1 MTDYSDVG
9 LDAHSNVKVFVRLR
23 PPDAA
28 SVAAAAAA
36 AASAPVVGPGA
47 TAGAGAGAGGHKEL
61 SLERAFERDTEPS
74 SRCVHPYFTFQGSLS
89 VGPLATHHCPL
100 VGCEAFMK
108 SVTALGWR

>member
-28 SVAAAAAA
+28 SAAAAAAA

-47 TAGAGAGAGGHKEL
+47 TAGAGAGAGGPKEL

-74 SRCVHPYFTFQGSLS
+74 SRCVHQYFTFQGSLS
-89 VGPLATHHCPL
+89 VGPLATL
-100 VGCEAFMK
+100 WWVEGFYEK
-108 SVTALGWR
+108 V